1 MKFPRTNS
9 STCAA
14 DGARTAKAAGFTLV
28 EAIAA
33 MAFLAIVI
41 PVAVQGLQIAS
52 RAGTVALRKS
62 EAVRVADHLLGEMV
76 ATGQWKLSGGGTV
89 REGTHEYR
97 WKVDSRAWEKDA
109 LKLVSLQV
117 VYSVQNRDYDVRV
130 STLLD
135 PNQQ

>member
-1 MKFPRTNS
+1 M
-9 STCAA
+9 
-14 DGARTAKAAGFTLV
+14 
-28 EAIAA
+28 
-33 MAFLAIVI
+33 MFLAIVI

-62 EAVRVADHLLGEMV
+62 EAVHVADHLLGEMV

-89 REGTHEYR
+89 REGIHEYR
-97 WKVDSRAWEKDA
+97 WKVESRAWEKDA